1 MDIRNC
7 NMPESLAWRAAIVQ
21 DRFMLTVWGNLLV
34 LIGAMAASLLFMVGL
49 NRFWPVEK
57 RHTQNDLIGW
67 QLSVLGTTY
76 AVTLGFMLYT
86 DWTNFNNAYL
96 NAELEANSLRN
107 VYRLAEGLPQQRAE
121 IEQLARAYADAVVDH
136 DWPDMARGQLPE
148 DSHLINERMWKA
160 LMSIKVASPSELM
173 AEDHALSEL
182 SSLTMHRRT
191 RLLQSTFEL
200 PSIFWCVLL
209 TGGVLTLLSVSMFGS
224 GNSRVHTLQVFSLT
238 LLITLVMLAIADVDR
253 PYRGWVHI
261 SSYAFERAR
270 DTMREL

>member
-1 MDIRNC
+1 
-7 NMPESLAWRAAIVQ
+7 L
-21 DRFMLTVWGNLLV
+21 LTLTSNILV
-34 LIGAMAASLLFMVGL
+34 TIIAMGVSLLFMVGL
-49 NRFWPVEK
+49 NRLWPVEK
-57 RHTQNDLIGW
+57 RHTPNDLVGW

-86 DWTNFNNAYL
+86 DWTNFNAAYL

-107 VYRLAEGLPQQRAE
+107 IYRLAEGLPQQRAE
-121 IEQLARAYADAVVDH
+121 IQNLTHAYADAVVNH
-136 DWPDMARGQLPE
+136 DWPDMAAGRLPE
-148 DSHLINERMWKA
+148 DSHLINEQMWKA

-191 RLLQSTFEL
+191 RLLQSTYEL

-209 TGGVLTLLSVSMFGS
+209 TGGVLTVISVSMFGS
-224 GNSRVHTLQVFSLT
+224 ASPRVHTLQVFSLT

-261 SSYAFERAR
+261 SSYAFERAQA
-270 DTMREL
+270 TMLELK

>member
-1 MDIRNC
+1 
-7 NMPESLAWRAAIVQ
+7 
-21 DRFMLTVWGNLLV
+21 MLTLAQNV
-34 LIGAMAASLLFMVGL
+34 LIVILTMVVSLLFMVGL
-49 NRFWPVEK
+49 NRLWPVEK

-86 DWTNFNNAYL
+86 GWTNFNNAYL
-96 NAELEANSLRN
+96 NAELEANSMRN
-107 VYRLAEGLPQQRAE
+107 IYRLAEGLPQQRGE
-121 IEQLARAYADAVVDH
+121 IEALARAYAAAVVNH
-136 DWPDMARGQLPE
+136 DWPDMAGGRLPE
-148 DSHLINERMWKA
+148 ESHLINERMWKI

-191 RLLQSTFEL
+191 RLLQSTYQL

-209 TGGVLTLLSVSMFGS
+209 TGGVLTVLSVSMFGS
-224 GNSRVHTLQVFSLT
+224 ANSRVHTLQVFSLT

-253 PYRGWVHI
+253 PYQGWVHI
-261 SSYAFERAR
+261 SNYAFERAQE
-270 DTMREL
+270 TMHDLK